1 MSSQRH
7 LEEPEATMAVSR
19 EQREGPT
26 GEGQSCLSGAE
37 RKSEQ
42 GKASR
47 VLKETG
53 KPVNWSSLRTGIMD
67 KGWGSGSCSTGPL
80 VCRTNGHML
89 IGTQMPHL
97 SR

>member
-1 MSSQRH
+1 
-7 LEEPEATMAVSR
+7 MAVSR

-53 KPVNWSSLRTGIMD
+53 KPVNWSSLRTGIME
-67 KGWGSGSCSTGPL
+67 KGGGQEAVARGLWCAQLMVT
-80 VCRTNGHML
+80 C
-89 IGTQMPHL
+89 
-97 SR
+97 

>member
-1 MSSQRH
+1 
-7 LEEPEATMAVSR
+7 MAVSR

-53 KPVNWSSLRTGIMD
+53 KPVNWSSLRTGIVE
-67 KGWGSGSCSTGPL
+67 KGRGGSGSCSTGPL
-80 VCRTNGHML
+80 VCTTNGHML